1 MRLPPVFNALPKFVD
16 LMNIGEEP
24 VLAWLGDDFTGAA
37 AAMEVLAFAGL
48 PAVLFLRP
56 PTPERMENFPDMCGI
71 GIASMARTFDP
82 DRMDAELPVLFDILA
97 KTGARLVQ
105 YKTCSTLDS
114 APHIGSIGKA
124 MDIGSKVFGT
134 NTVPVMIAAP
144 EMRRYQA
151 FGHLFA
157 GTDAGVFRLDRHPVM
172 ARHPV
177 TPMGEADVA
186 LHLSA
191 QTKMAMQCLNLE
203 VLNDLE
209 RARAM
214 MATIQG
220 GVTIDQMTSA
230 DVTSAGELLWSAGHR
245 FVVGSQ
251 GIAYALVSY
260 FQKTGVLTA
269 LPAAKGIG
277 RAKRMAV
284 VSGSVSPITAD
295 QIGWALDSGFAD
307 IRLDVVQACDGD
319 LAAEE
324 NRALMAAKAALER
337 DQVPLIYTARG
348 TDDPAVMQ
356 LREAAGDD
364 LAQVNDEIGAS
375 LGRILAQLVD
385 QSALDRVVVSGG
397 DTSGHVCSALGID
410 ALTAAAP
417 TIPGAAICNAHG
429 GKRPLTLALKGG
441 QMGSRDYF
449 GWVLNGGGQK

>member
-1 MRLPPVFNALPKFVD
+1 MA
-16 LMNIGEEP
+16 IGEKP

-37 AAMEVLAFAGL
+37 AVMEVLTFAGL

-56 PTPERMENFPDMCGI
+56 PTPERMADFPDMRGI

-82 DRMDAELPVLFDILA
+82 ERMDEELPDLFDVLGQ
-97 KTGARLVQ
+97 TGARLVQ

-114 APHIGSIGKA
+114 APRIGSIGKA
-124 MDIGSKVFGT
+124 MDIGSKTFAT
-134 NTVPVMIAAP
+134 STIPVMIAAP

-151 FGHLFA
+151 FGQLFV
-157 GTDAGVFRLDRHPVM
+157 GIDAGVFRLDRHPVM

-186 LHLSA
+186 IHLSA
-191 QTKMAMQCLNLE
+191 QTRMPMQCLNLE
-203 VLNDLE
+203 VLADPE
-209 RARAM
+209 RATNM
-214 MATIQG
+214 IATARG
-220 GVTIDQMTSA
+220 GVTIDQMTPA
-230 DVTSAGELLWSAGHR
+230 DVTTAGELLWNAGHR

-251 GIAYALVSY
+251 GIAYALVAH
-260 FQKTGVLTA
+260 FQKTGALAVSPTA
-269 LPAAKGIG
+269 RGIG
-277 RAKRMAV
+277 HARRMAV
-284 VSGSVSPITAD
+284 VSGSVSQITAD
-295 QIGWALDSGFAD
+295 QIAWALDNGFAD
-307 IRLDVVQACDGD
+307 IRLDVVQSCDGD

-324 NRALMAAKAALER
+324 IRALSAAKAALER

-348 TDDPAVMQ
+348 PDDPAVKQ
-356 LREAAGDD
+356 LRVAAGDN
-364 LAQVNDEIGAS
+364 LAQVNDDIGAS

-385 QSALDRVVVSGG
+385 QSDLDRAVVSGG

-429 GKRPLTLALKGG
+429 GTRPLTLALKGG

-449 GWVLNGGGQK
+449 GWVLNGGGHR